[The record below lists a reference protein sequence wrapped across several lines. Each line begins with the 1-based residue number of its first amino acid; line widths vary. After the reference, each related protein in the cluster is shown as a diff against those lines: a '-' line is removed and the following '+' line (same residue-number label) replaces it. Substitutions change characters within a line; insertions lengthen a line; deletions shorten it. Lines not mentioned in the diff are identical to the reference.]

1 MDDSTKSRVNLL
13 ANMSEPKSS
22 PQYFQEVDNVN
33 HVDESLSENSKEA
46 PDYDPEYTP
55 EQQSKIIHRID
66 RRLIGTCGVLYCIS
80 LMDRTNLSAAALA
93 GMTAELRLNVG
104 FRYVGTPSCGL
115 RYILTHLRAL

>member
-1 MDDSTKSRVNLL
+1 
-13 ANMSEPKSS
+13 MSEQKPP
-22 PQYFQEVDNVN
+22 PQYSQEIDNVN

-55 EQQSKIIHRID
+55 AEQSKIIHRVD
-66 RRLIGTCGVLYCIS
+66 RRLISTCGVLYCIS

-104 FRYVGTPSCGL
+104 FRYVGAPCYGS
-115 RYILTHLRAL
+115 RSMLTHLRAL